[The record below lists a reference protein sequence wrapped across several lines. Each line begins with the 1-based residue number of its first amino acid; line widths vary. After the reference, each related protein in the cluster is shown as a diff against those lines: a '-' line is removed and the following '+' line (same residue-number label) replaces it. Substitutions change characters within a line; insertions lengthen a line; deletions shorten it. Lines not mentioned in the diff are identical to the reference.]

1 MVELALSDQGYDG
14 LIEGNFATEAD
25 VKNFVMTDPALN
37 RWFLLYPE
45 VRAKPLFTHPCKEW
59 ITESGDMKRYR
70 FDVLLLPGK
79 ELFEVYGWK
88 LGAIALELKKSGV
101 KVGPAY
107 SQALD
112 YVNSATVDLERGGVC
127 VVPSYGLVFNAPFV
141 GGPLASIQ
149 TQNRIGAFKKFPSG
163 LWQFRSGQTDIC
175 TFNAEFFDIGHQ
187 NAGKKS
193 GSR

>member
-25 VKNFVMTDPALN
+25 VKNFVMMDPALN

-45 VRAKPLFTHPCKEW
+45 VRAKPLFTHPCK
-59 ITESGDMKRYR
+59 
-70 FDVLLLPGK
+70 
-79 ELFEVYGWK
+79 
-88 LGAIALELKKSGV
+88 
-101 KVGPAY
+101 
-107 SQALD
+107 
-112 YVNSATVDLERGGVC
+112 
-127 VVPSYGLVFNAPFV
+127 APFV

-175 TFNAEFFDIGHQ
+175 TFNTEFFQIGHQ